1 VDEADFNLFGK
12 YGIIPSIQT
21 THTTSDMYWA
31 EERLGE
37 KRIKNA
43 YAYKRL
49 LTENGWIPN
58 GTDFP
63 IEAINPMYSFC
74 AAVFRQDKD
83 GYPAAGFQIEEALSR
98 EEALRSITIWAAK
111 SLFEEKQKG
120 SLEIGKKADFVLMD
134 IDLMQAS
141 MDEIYHAKPIAV
153 YLDGKKIE
161 VLRLSKAN

>member
-1 VDEADFNLFGK
+1 VDEADFHFLGQ

-21 THTTSDMYWA
+21 THATSDMYWA
-31 EERLGE
+31 KDRLGE

-49 LTENGWIPN
+49 LAENGWIPN

-63 IEAINPMYSFC
+63 IENINPMYSFC

-83 GYPAAGFQIEEALSR
+83 GYPTEGFQPEEALSR

-120 SLEIGKKADFVLMD
+120 SLEIGKKADFVIMNV
-134 IDLMQAS
+134 DLMQAS
-141 MDEIYHAKPIAV
+141 LDEIYHAKPLAV
-153 YLDGKKIE
+153 YLDGEKMEK
-161 VLRLSKAN
+161 LRLSNSN